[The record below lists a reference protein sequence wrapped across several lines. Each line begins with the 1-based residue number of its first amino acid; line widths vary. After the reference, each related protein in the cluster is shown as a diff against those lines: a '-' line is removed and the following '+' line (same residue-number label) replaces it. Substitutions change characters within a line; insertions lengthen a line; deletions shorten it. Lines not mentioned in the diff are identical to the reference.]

1 MKFKWLSIFKKNPLT
16 SENSLKKL
24 QKKIG
29 YNFNNL
35 NLLKEAVTHKSY
47 IKSGGCPNSNSN
59 ERLEFL
65 GDSILGLV
73 ICEFLYKKFPD
84 KSEGELTK
92 LKAGLVNEVTLSN
105 VGRNLGLGEFLY
117 LSPEEEKSGGRERP
131 SLVADGYEALIGA
144 VYLDG
149 GLQAISKLISSQILT
164 RFRELTDD
172 RQNINYKGELL
183 EYLQALGWGMPEYE
197 VEEAIGPDHQK
208 KFTIAAIAK
217 GEKVGVG
224 EGASKKEAEQKAA
237 RMAIEKLYE
246 QKKTEISH

>member
-1 MKFKWLSIFKKNPLT
+1 MRFKWLSIFKKNSPLT
-16 SENSLKKL
+16 ENSLKRL
-24 QKKIG
+24 QQKIG
-29 YNFNNL
+29 YNFSDI

-47 IKSGGCPNSNSN
+47 IKSGDGSASPSN

-65 GDSILGLV
+65 GDSVLGLV
-73 ICEFLYKKFPD
+73 ICEFLYKKFTD

-131 SLVADGYEALIGA
+131 SLIADGYEALIGA

-149 GLQAISKLISSQILT
+149 GLKAVSKLIGSQILT
-164 RFRELTDD
+164 RFRELADD
-172 RQNINYKGELL
+172 SQNINYKGELL
-183 EYLQALGWGMPEYE
+183 EYLQSQGWGMPEYE
-197 VEEAIGPDHQK
+197 VEEAVGPDHQK
-208 KFTIAAIAK
+208 RFTIAAFAR
-217 GEKVGVG
+217 GEKLGIG

-237 RMAIEKLYE
+237 RMALEKLWE
-246 QKKTEISH
+246 QRNFKN

>member
-1 MKFKWLSIFKKNPLT
+1 MKFKWFSIFKKSLPT
-16 SENSLKKL
+16 ENACLKKL
-24 QKKIG
+24 QQKIG
-29 YNFNNL
+29 YDFNNI
-35 NLLKEAVTHKSY
+35 NLLKESMTHKSY
-47 IKSGGCPNSNSN
+47 LKSGGCPDLNSN

-84 KSEGELTK
+84 KSEGDLTK
-92 LKAGLVNEVTLSN
+92 LKAGLVNEATLSHI
-105 VGRNLGLGEFLY
+105 GRNLGLGEFLY

-149 GLQAISKLISSQILT
+149 GLEAVNQLIGSQILT

-172 RQNINYKGELL
+172 KENFNYKGELL
-183 EYLQALGWGMPEYE
+183 EYLQALGWGMPEYQIEE
-197 VEEAIGPDHQK
+197 VVGPDHQK
-208 KFTIAAIAK
+208 RFTISAVAK
-217 GEKVGVG
+217 GEKLGVG

-237 RMAIEKLYE
+237 KMALEKLLE
-246 QKKTEISH
+246 QRKH

>member
-1 MKFKWLSIFKKNPLT
+1 MNLKWLSIFRKKSLGC
-16 SENSLKKL
+16 ENSLKKL
-24 QKKIG
+24 QQKIG
-29 YNFNNL
+29 YNFRNL
-35 NLLKEAVTHKSY
+35 HLLKEALTHKSY
-47 IKSGGCPNSNSN
+47 IKSGGCSTADSN

-73 ICEFLYKKFPD
+73 ICEFLYKNFPD

-105 VGRNLGLGEFLY
+105 VGRSLGLGEFLY

-131 SLVADGYEALIGA
+131 SLIADEYEALIGA

-149 GLQAISKLISSQILT
+149 GLAAVSKLIGSQILT

-183 EYLQALGWGMPEYE
+183 EYLQSQGWGMPEYE
-197 VEEAIGPDHQK
+197 VEEAVGPDHQK
-208 KFTIAAIAK
+208 RFTIAAIAR
-217 GEKVGVG
+217 GEKLGIG

-237 RMAIEKLYE
+237 RMALEKLWE
-246 QKKTEISH
+246 QKNFKN

>member
-1 MKFKWLSIFKKNPLT
+1 MNFKWLSLFKKKSWASDHSLT
-16 SENSLKKL
+16 KL
-24 QKKIG
+24 QQKIG
-29 YNFNNL
+29 YSFHNL
-35 NLLKEAVTHKSY
+35 NFLKEALTHKSY
-47 IKSGGCPNSNSN
+47 IKSGGCSAADYN

-65 GDSILGLV
+65 GDSVLGLV

-92 LKAGLVNEVTLSN
+92 LKASLVNEVTLSN
-105 VGRNLGLGEFLY
+105 VGRCLGLGEFLY

-131 SLVADGYEALIGA
+131 SLIADGYEALIGA

-149 GLQAISKLISSQILT
+149 GLAAVTKLISTQILT

-183 EYLQALGWGMPEYE
+183 EYLQSQGWGMPEYE
-197 VEEAIGPDHQK
+197 VEEAVGPDHQK
-208 KFTIAAIAK
+208 RFTIAAIAR
-217 GEKVGVG
+217 GEKLGIG

-237 RMAIEKLYE
+237 QMALEKLWG
-246 QKKTEISH
+246 QKNFKN